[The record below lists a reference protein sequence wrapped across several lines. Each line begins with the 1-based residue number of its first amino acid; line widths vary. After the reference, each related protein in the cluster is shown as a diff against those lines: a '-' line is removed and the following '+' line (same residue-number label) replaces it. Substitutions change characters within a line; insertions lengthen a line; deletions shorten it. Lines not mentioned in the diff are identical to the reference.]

1 VALFVREGCGSE
13 NLQHIETVLNSD
25 HGINSLIC
33 VWSSRCSLWK
43 LNMSSE
49 E

>member
-1 VALFVREGCGSE
+1 MALFVREECGSE

-25 HGINSLIC
+25 SLIC
-33 VWSSRCSLWK
+33 VWSSCCSLWK